1 MANMSYCRFQNTY
14 HDLFDC
20 YRALMSEGLSNLSG
34 EEKFYAVKIYE
45 LCENFVEF
53 YNAQNE
59 E

>member
-1 MANMSYCRFQNTY
+1 MSYCRFQNTY